1 MKKLTTCGGA
11 ILVLVM
17 LIFSSCKKDKP
28 LSELMVGK
36 WAVESVTE
44 VDYENN
50 VKVSS
55 FTIYA
60 QPNDMAIQF
69 ASEGT
74 GDIFQSDTLAGSFTW
89 TLSGSTLSISGG
101 STVLNWTIT
110 IEGDI
115 LTWSF
120 AESQVLN
127 NITYK
132 YEYFY
137 SAKKQ

>member
-11 ILVLVM
+11 ILILVT
-17 LIFSSCKKDKP
+17 LVFSSCKKDKP

-44 VDYENN
+44 VNYENN

-55 FTIYA
+55 LTIYA
-60 QPNDMAIQF
+60 QPSDMAIQF
-69 ASEGT
+69 ASGGT
-74 GDIFQSDTLAGSFTW
+74 GDLYQSDTLTGSFTW
-89 TLSGSTLSISGG
+89 TLSGSTLSITGG
-101 STVLNWTIT
+101 PTVLNWTIT
-110 IEGDI
+110 IDGDI

-120 AESQVLN
+120 SESEVLN
-127 NITYK
+127 NVTYK